1 MSLYYGVSRVELPN
15 APVKD
20 IMMADYESLYH
31 KTGIS
36 ECARQMRRFD
46 VELLPVVTA
55 DEKLEGIIKDS
66 DLVRVLL

>member
-1 MSLYYGVSRVELPN
+1 M
-15 APVKD
+15 PVKD
-20 IMMADYESLYH
+20 IMMAEYASIYH

-36 ECARQMRRFD
+36 ECARQMQRFD

-66 DLVRVLL
+66 DLVKVLL

>member
-1 MSLYYGVSRVELPN
+1 
-15 APVKD
+15 
-20 IMMADYESLYH
+20 MMAEYESIYH

-66 DLVRVLL
+66 DLVKVLL